1 MKTQMNKWIKKIK
14 KVDTISSTNEL
25 EQGIYKAIIILSQ
38 GVANTNELKKEIDF
52 IITNY
57 IITKGNL

>member
-14 KVDTISSTNEL
+14 KVDKKSSYTEIENA
-25 EQGIYKAIIILSQ
+25 IYEAIIILSQ

-52 IITNY
+52 IISDYCN
-57 IITKGNL
+57 KQRNL